1 MKALIAYYSD
11 TGNTEKVA
19 RAISDAV
26 DFDKDIRKISD
37 VLDWKGYDIIFIGF
51 PVHAHSVPEKAATQ
65 IAKIPEGRKVVFF
78 STHGSLRG
86 GILPKQAFEHALGL
100 SAKLTVLGHFGC
112 RGKVDEAII
121 EALKKNPQHQ
131 AWTEEAAS
139 AMGHP
144 DENDLADARAFCAQI
159 LAKVKA

>member
-19 RAISDAV
+19 HAISDAV

-37 VLDWKGYDIIFIGF
+37 VADWKGYDMIFIGF
-51 PVHAHSVPEKAATQ
+51 PVHAHSVPGKAATQ
-65 IAKIPEGRKVVFF
+65 IGKIPEGQKVAFF
-78 STHGSLRG
+78 STHGSLRD

-100 SAKLTVLGHFGC
+100 SAKLTVLGHFNC
-112 RGKVDEAII
+112 RGKVAEVIL

-131 AWTEEAAS
+131 AWVEQAAG
-139 AMGHP
+139 AMRHP
-144 DENDLADARAFCAQI
+144 DENDLADARTFGKQI
-159 LAKVKA
+159 IAKVKA